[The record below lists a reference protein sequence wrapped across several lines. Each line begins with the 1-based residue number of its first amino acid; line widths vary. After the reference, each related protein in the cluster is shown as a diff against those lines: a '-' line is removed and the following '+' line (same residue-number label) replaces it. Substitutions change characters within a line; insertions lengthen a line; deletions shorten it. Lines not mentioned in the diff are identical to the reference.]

1 MANGTKM
8 RLYLFSVDVHNGVA
22 KATLLPKLQ
31 PLLMYK
37 LFLKRILDFVLAVI
51 GFIIL
56 LPIFVVIWVI
66 LLFVNDGKPFFLQP
80 RPGKDEKVFHI
91 IKFKTMTDKK
101 DESGN
106 LLPDELRVTKFGTFL
121 RKSSLDEIPQLISII
136 KGDMSLVGPRPLRV
150 RYLPYYT
157 EEEKIRHTVRPG
169 VTGLAQISGR
179 NLLDWDTRLQK
190 DIEYVNRLS
199 FALDVEILYKTFLKV
214 VSREDVALDTEIGM
228 PSFDDYRKAK
238 AQQ

>member
-1 MANGTKM
+1 M

-31 PLLMYK
+31 PVLMYK
-37 LFLKRILDFVLAVI
+37 LFIKRILDFVLAVI
-51 GFIIL
+51 GFAIL
-56 LPIFVVIWVI
+56 FPVFVLIWVI

-157 EEEKIRHTVRPG
+157 EEEKVRHTVRPG
-169 VTGLAQISGR
+169 VKIGR
-179 NLLDWDTRLQK
+179 AH
-190 DIEYVNRLS
+190 V
-199 FALDVEILYKTFLKV
+199 
-214 VSREDVALDTEIGM
+214 
-228 PSFDDYRKAK
+228 
-238 AQQ
+238 

>member
-1 MANGTKM
+1 M

-31 PLLMYK
+31 PVLMYK
-37 LFLKRILDFVLAVI
+37 LFIKRILDFVLAVI
-51 GFIIL
+51 GFAIL
-56 LPIFVVIWVI
+56 FPVFVLICVI

-157 EEEKIRHTVRPG
+157 EEEKVRHTVRPG

-238 AQQ
+238 AQQQG